1 MINQII
7 KRDGTVEL
15 FNPDKLNKW
24 AEWASNINGVEWSSI
39 ALDAVKKCYDKCTT
53 SDLQAA
59 MIMACI
65 DRADEA
71 HLYMAGRLYAG
82 DTYKIVFGDH
92 TSIPSLKEMYYGM
105 IAKGLWANMNY
116 SDEELDEL
124 NSVIDHSKDLR
135 CIHSELKQI
144 REKYS
149 INDKVSGKC
158 YETPQFM
165 YMRVALAS
173 MNNQPADRRINDVK
187 KVYTYLSDKKLNA
200 PSPYMLHL
208 GTPHRGLASCCVFAS
223 DDNIPSLAVGDH
235 IAYMMTCASAG
246 IGGTIFTRSKGDPVR
261 GGTIEHMGKL
271 PYLRVIEKGVNA
283 NVQAGRGGA
292 ATIYFN
298 GLDPEIS
305 DLLRLRNP
313 KTVAEK
319 RIKDIDY
326 GFSYNRYFLE
336 KVARNEQWMLISYH
350 YAKDLWDAMYSPNQS
365 LFIELYQKY
374 LADETVPKELVSA
387 RDIAILF
394 LTNSYEVG
402 RFYEFAIDH
411 VNTHTPFKDRI
422 NSSNLCAEIA
432 LPTKPFTGMMDLYST
447 TPDGEIGLCNLMAI
461 VAGRVA
467 PYEYEDV
474 AYYAL
479 LIIDNVI
486 DIMEYPFPSLETTAK
501 SRRSAGV
508 GITNIAYDMAYKGLW
523 YDSQSGKDYIH
534 RLAEMHS
541 YWLHKAS
548 LRLSKEKGVCDGMSS
563 SKYPDGWLPI
573 DTYCR
578 HVDVITQQKNCF
590 DWESLR
596 VDIVD
601 NGGIRNSVLEAYM
614 PCESSSGASNTANG
628 PYPIRE
634 GIVIKTDND
643 NKRVFIAPHWEEL
656 KNQYQFAHDVPT
668 KDMIEFY
675 AILQKWCGQSIS
687 ADLYHKYSSKGDE
700 RKIDTKTL
708 INDLL
713 YRHKCGMKTRYY
725 INTSSG
731 IGINTESD
739 SGGCASGACKM

>member
-24 AEWASNINGVEWSSI
+24 AEWASDINGVEWSSI

-105 IAKGLWANMNY
+105 IAKGLWANMKY

-149 INDKVSGKC
+149 VTDKVNGKC

-173 MNNQPADRRINDVK
+173 MNNQSADRRINDVK

-200 PSPYMLHL
+200 PSPYMLYL

-271 PYLRVIEKGVNA
+271 PYYRVIEKNVNA

-292 ATIYFN
+292 ATVFFN
-298 GLDPEIS
+298 ALDPEIE
-305 DLLRLRNP
+305 DLLVLRHP
-313 KTVAEK
+313 TTISEK
-319 RIKDIDY
+319 KIKDIDY
-326 GFSYNRYFLE
+326 ALSYNRMFLE
-336 KVARNEQWMLISYH
+336 KVAKSEQWMLISYC
-350 YAKDLWDAMYSPNQS
+350 YAKDLWDSMYSGDQT
-365 LFIELYQKY
+365 LFVKLYNKY
-374 LADETVPKELVSA
+374 LNDDSIPKRLVPA
-387 RDIAILF
+387 RDVAITF
-394 LTNSYEVG
+394 LVNSYEVG
-402 RFYEFAIDH
+402 RNYEFAVDNINH
-411 VNTHTPFKDRI
+411 HTPFKDRI
-422 NSSNLCAEIA
+422 NSSNLCMEIA
-432 LPTKPFTGMMDLYST
+432 LPTKPFTSMMDLYSAT
-447 TPDGEIGLCNLMAI
+447 SDGEIGLCNLMAI
-461 VAGRVA
+461 VAGRVQ
-467 PYEYEDV
+467 PDEYEDV

-501 SRRSAGV
+501 SRRSAGI

-541 YWLHKAS
+541 YWLHRAS
-548 LRLSKEKGVCDGMSS
+548 LRLSVERGVCVGMEH

-573 DTYCR
+573 DTYCKY
-578 HVDVITQQKNCF
+578 VDTITAQPNMF

-596 VDIVD
+596 ADIIA

-614 PCESSSGASNTANG
+614 PCESSSGASNTSNG

-634 GIVIKTDND
+634 SVVIKTDND
-643 NKRVFIAPHWEEL
+643 NKRVFIAPEWEDL
-656 KNQYQFAHDVPT
+656 QHQYQFAWDIPT

-675 AILQKWCGQSIS
+675 AILQKWCGQAIS
-687 ADLYHKYSSKGDE
+687 ADFYVRYSEDGAN
-700 RKIDTKTL
+700 RKIDTKTML
-708 INDLL
+708 QEFL

-725 INTSSG
+725 INSASG
-731 IGINTESD
+731 VKVNKMDNLEA
-739 SGGCASGACKM
+739 CASGACKM